1 MAGLHSTSEMSK
13 MFESL
18 HDRVS
23 KIRNIKKFH
32 AFGQSGLEQDDLAE
46 CLNHLL
52 DTKESF
58 EENYI

>member
-18 HDRVS
+18 HEQVS
-23 KIRNIKKFH
+23 RIKNIKRFH
-32 AFGQSGLEQDDLAE
+32 AFAEAGLEQDELSE

-52 DTKESF
+52 DSKESY
-58 EENYI
+58 EEHYV